1 MNFWTIYQHKF
12 PNGKSYIGKTS
23 KPLQIRW
30 GLNGNNYRE
39 NQPLIHNAIKK
50 YGWDNIDHIILEEN
64 LTAEEADIKEQ
75 EYIEKFHSYYLDELG
90 PGYNMTRGGEG
101 GSRLDINK
109 IEQLYKQGKNT
120 YKIADELKIN
130 RSSAANILKK
140 LGYDLSKNNYKM
152 VSQFTLDGEYIAS
165 YESARE
171 AERITGVDYKLISGV
186 LRGITKSSNGYQ
198 WRYYTDDDIFG
209 ILPISRKKGG
219 LPEKRIAQY
228 DMNDNLLQIFDSVA
242 DAAKSVNRTRSN
254 IRCAAQGKYKSS
266 AGYKWKFVDEN
277 NVN

>member
-1 MNFWTIYQHKF
+1 MNIWTIYQHKF

-23 KPLQIRW
+23 RPPKIRW
-30 GLNGNNYRE
+30 GLNGNNYKE
-39 NQPLIHNAIKK
+39 NQPLMYNAIKK
-50 YGWDNIDHIILEEN
+50 YGWDNIDHIILEEK

-101 GSRLDINK
+101 SARLDINK

-120 YKIADELKIN
+120 YNIADELKIN
-130 RSSAANILKK
+130 RSSAANVLKK

-152 VSQFTLDGEYIAS
+152 ISQFTLDGKYIAS

-228 DMNDNLLQIFDSVA
+228 DMNGNLLQIFDSVA

-266 AGYKWKFVDEN
+266 AGYKWKFVDEDDIN
-277 NVN
+277 